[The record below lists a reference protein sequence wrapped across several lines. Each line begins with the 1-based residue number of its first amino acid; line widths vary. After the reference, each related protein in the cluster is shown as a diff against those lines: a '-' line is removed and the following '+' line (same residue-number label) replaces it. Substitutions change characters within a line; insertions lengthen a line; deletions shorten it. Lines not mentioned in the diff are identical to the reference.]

1 MPKGSATKSM
11 KAELK
16 KVVWPTKEQVV
27 KNTTMVVALVV
38 IVAAVVLGIDL
49 LVEFVDTKFWS
60 VVEQLIK

>member
-1 MPKGSATKSM
+1 MPKGSTTKNM

-16 KVVWPTKEQVV
+16 KVVWPSKEQVV

-49 LVEFVDTKFWS
+49 IVEFVDERFWS